1 MASNTTNVHLTN
13 SIDVSTVFGLF
24 LFSVF
29 ISILLLLIIIYL
41 IFSTKTLFTP
51 TNVLVC
57 NTCVTT
63 FLYLITAIVEISIF
77 YYGIIISDFWCKTQ
91 AYLNFVFLT
100 SLMYSYVIQAISRL
114 FFTMFYKYR
123 YLLNYKCHF
132 MLIICQVI
140 LSFLIPLPN
149 IITQNIGFRPLKL
162 CINPMKYLFQVFYFY
177 TFLFFIP
184 FIVVIIIYIV
194 ILRRAIQSSLNVQHS
209 WLRIRR
215 DVELVRNILIIL
227 TIYLLSELP
236 AMIYF
241 ILSIQLVPTSKAFY
255 MFAATLPSISTAFEK
270 ISVIILN
277 KEIRKEIL
285 KRWRILCDTLQLHS
299 NQIQPL
305 TSLKTPIKK

>member
-13 SIDVSTVFGLF
+13 FIDVSIIFGLF
-24 LFSVF
+24 LFSVS
-29 ISILLLLIIIYL
+29 ISILLSLIIIYL
-41 IFSTKTLFTP
+41 ILSTKTLFTP

-63 FLYLITAIVEISIF
+63 FFFLITSIVEISVF
-77 YYGIIISDFWCKTQ
+77 YYGIVTSDFWCKIQ
-91 AYLNFVFLT
+91 AYLNFIFLT
-100 SLMYSYVIQAISRL
+100 SLIYSYVIQAISRL

-140 LSFLIPLPN
+140 ISCLIPLPN
-149 IITQNIGFRPLKL
+149 IITQAIEFRPLKL
-162 CINPMKYLFQVFYFY
+162 CITPMKYLFQVFFFHI
-177 TFLFFIP
+177 FLFFIP
-184 FIVVIIIYIV
+184 FIVVTIIYIM
-194 ILRRAIQSSLNVQHS
+194 ILRRAIQSSLNVHHS

-227 TIYLLSELP
+227 TIYLFAELP
-236 AMIYF
+236 AIILL
-241 ILSIQLVPTSKAFY
+241 ILSIQLVPISMAFY
-255 MFAATLPSISTAFEK
+255 MFAATVPSISTAFEK

-285 KRWRILCDTLQLHS
+285 KRWRKLSDNFQLHS
-299 NQIQPL
+299 NRIQPL
-305 TSLKTPIKK
+305 TS